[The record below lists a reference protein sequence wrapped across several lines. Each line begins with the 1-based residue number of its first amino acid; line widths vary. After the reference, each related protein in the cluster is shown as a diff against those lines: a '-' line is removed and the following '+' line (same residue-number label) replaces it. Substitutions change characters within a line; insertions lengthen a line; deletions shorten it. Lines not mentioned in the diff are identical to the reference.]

1 VARREFAAR
10 NTWAL
15 RAAVLRTSLL
25 GLFARV
31 RIVVISYDNA
41 ALLAQCLDSVRDCT
55 THPNYEV
62 LVVDNRSSSATATLL
77 AARAAADARVRVVR
91 NLHNAGF
98 AEAANLGLRA
108 AGDYEYAVLLN
119 DDTVVTRGWLQ
130 RLLRHLADGRTGLVG
145 PVTNFAGN
153 EARIGVPYSGTA
165 GAAQFAAQRAR
176 EFDGSA
182 FEIPMLAMYCVAFR
196 RALLQSVGALDEQF
210 EVGMF
215 EDDDFALRV
224 RAAGLRV
231 LCAEDVFVHHVGRA
245 SFGQLPATDYERV
258 FSANRQRF
266 ERKWG
271 RKWEPHCARA

>member
-1 VARREFAAR
+1 M
-10 NTWAL
+10 
-15 RAAVLRTSLL
+15 
-25 GLFARV
+25 
-31 RIVVISYDNA
+31 
-41 ALLAQCLDSVRDCT
+41 
-55 THPNYEV
+55 P
-62 LVVDNRSSSATATLL
+62 
-77 AARAAADARVRVVR
+77 
-91 NLHNAGF
+91 
-98 AEAANLGLRA
+98 
-108 AGDYEYAVLLN
+108 YA
-119 DDTVVTRGWLQ
+119 
-130 RLLRHLADGRTGLVG
+130 
-145 PVTNFAGN
+145 
-153 EARIGVPYSGTA
+153 GTA

-176 EFDGSA
+176 DLAGTA

-196 RALLQSVGALDEQF
+196 RALLQTVGALDEQF

-258 FSANRQRF
+258 FSANKQRF